1 MNRIRIKDAE
11 QKIDRKLGFV
21 YLFAKCHMIFLYFT
35 QIFIDGNILSVNICD
50 VTYKPCPLRNETLFS
65 KVCKYFLQSAIIS
78 DIH

>member
-1 MNRIRIKDAE
+1 MQRITE
-11 QKIDRKLGFV
+11 QKLNRKLGFI
-21 YLFAKCHMIFLYFT
+21 YLFAKWHMNLLYSILYT
-35 QIFIDGNILSVNICD
+35 VFIDGNILSVNICD